1 MKAGLELTDALIITN
16 ESGEGSAPQRPVQT
30 KLSVKMISK
39 KGCYLEDLQA
49 QALFSKQPSRYPV
62 WKL

>member
-39 KGCYLEDLQA
+39 GCYLGNLQA